1 MSIRKLRAEAE
12 TTLGAGFDLRRF
24 HDTLLGLG
32 SVPLPVMEAEMR
44 DWMAREKAKVT
55 VAR

>member
-32 SVPLPVMEAEMR
+32 SVPLPVMDAEMR

-55 VAR
+55 VAP